1 MVETKR
7 EMRAKAQM
15 IRGLTNVLR
24 KDADYICVDADDHDL
39 VGLGESIR
47 EVKDTIQS
55 LIDNVEDLEY
65 LVYSTKRS
73 I

>member
-1 MVETKR
+1 MMEVKR
-7 EMRAKAQM
+7 EMRSKAQM

-39 VGLGESIR
+39 VGLGESLR
-47 EVKDTIQS
+47 EVKETIQS
-55 LIDNVEDLEY
+55 LINNVEDLEY
-65 LVYSTKRS
+65 LVYATKRH